1 VQSSCPNCGGKSPDY
16 QPRGPAPCLD
26 EYHYPRLRTG
36 HHVVDPAMPQW
47 AVNLYYGLRRW
58 EGGLEEG
65 VNYIMRHVRPV
76 A

>member
-1 VQSSCPNCGGKSPDY
+1 
-16 QPRGPAPCLD
+16 
-26 EYHYPRLRTG
+26 
-36 HHVVDPAMPQW
+36 MPQW